1 MPQDRESGADAN
13 RFGDEYGSKIMA
25 ELGATRVK
33 DGSNECLLGDL
44 RVSLHCARKDTKSV
58 GVTRLCLERIDAVLG
73 AFEQEDGTFRV
84 LQLPKE
90 QYAKHSRPTRSR
102 GPSAGRVVLVGRT
115 VFEDRG
121 TLVKVVCF
129 AD

>member
-1 MPQDRESGADAN
+1 MST
-13 RFGDEYGSKIMA
+13 SKIMA

-44 RVSLHCARKDTKSV
+44 RVSLHCARKDTNGV
-58 GVTRLCLERIDAVLG
+58 EVTRLCLERIDAVLG
-73 AFEQEDGTFRV
+73 AFEEEDGSFRV

-102 GPSAGRVVLVGRT
+102 GPSAGRVVLVPFLKIEERW
-115 VFEDRG
+115 
-121 TLVKVVCF
+121 
-129 AD
+129 